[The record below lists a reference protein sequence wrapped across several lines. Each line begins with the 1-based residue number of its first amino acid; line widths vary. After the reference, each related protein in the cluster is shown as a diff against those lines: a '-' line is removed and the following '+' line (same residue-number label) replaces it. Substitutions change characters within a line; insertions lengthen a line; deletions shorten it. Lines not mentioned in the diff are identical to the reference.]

1 LKHDAGNVDMHMAAA
16 TTQIVLKNNQAQHSS
31 GYNCFQDHQL
41 CNDLSSEIQPV
52 AFKTAR

>member
-1 LKHDAGNVDMHMAAA
+1 LKLDAGNVDMHMAAA

-41 CNDLSSEIQPV
+41 CNDLSSEISACGV
-52 AFKTAR
+52 